1 MTEKQDNINKN
12 RELLVKQGGFRQVKK
27 IDNSDKNTI
36 HLPRHS
42 RFTINHTFVYLG
54 KTGHNMAESLANTT
68 VSITKAHRG

>member
-42 RFTINHTFVYLG
+42 SFTIMQGFAKWGRV
-54 KTGHNMAESLANTT
+54 GHNAPQIRINTT
-68 VSITKAHRG
+68 VSTTKE